1 MRFWLKVVGYG
12 TAIWCLVMALHIWMP
27 PGALSGW
34 VALMAGLIAART
46 FSKRLFRS
54 PNLPRRHGLKAGLG
68 FAGALIVL
76 DFLTFGLGYGMGAT
90 YLRSGLP
97 ILLYGG
103 CLIVPWAGAKHV

>member
-1 MRFWLKVVGYG
+1 MRFWLRVTGYG
-12 TAIWCLVMALHIWMP
+12 LAIWCLVVALHLWMP

>member
-1 MRFWLKVVGYG
+1 
-12 TAIWCLVMALHIWMP
+12 
-27 PGALSGW
+27 
-34 VALMAGLIAART
+34 MAGLIAARSL
-46 FSKRLFRS
+46 SKKLFRGT
-54 PNLPRRHGLKAGLG
+54 NLPHRYGLKTGLG
-68 FAGALIVL
+68 FAGVLIAL